1 MESYTCTGYRGYYT
15 LGCEL
20 RGITV
25 CSLWGGVPWGARV
38 LGLMGRGL
46 LGFEVWVRLRLC
58 GWCWSLSPVSS
69 VCRLSVRCRF
79 GLCKEVIIGS
89 GLCVV
94 VGVSVLCRGCAVVLC
109 RLVVNCEGYCN

>member
-25 CSLWGGVPWGARV
+25 CSLWGGVPWGGRV

-58 GWCWSLSPVSS
+58 GWCWSCSILCRPCVSLVCALSGVASGY
-69 VCRLSVRCRF
+69 VRRLLSVPACALWLACR
-79 GLCKEVIIGS
+79 S
-89 GLCVV
+89 CVE
-94 VGVSVLCRGCAVVLC
+94 GVLSSCVAWL
-109 RLVVNCEGYCN
+109 